1 MMKKAWKYMMIPMA
15 LTLLL
20 SGCGHFTELVEHVAS
35 KQETTAEETQAIL
48 ETTIPAD
55 QVVEPADPDAMR
67 IELSRGAAALGFA
80 HLMEE
85 SELGATQG
93 EYHFELKDREAEVL
107 SDFITGAADVAI
119 LSPESAARAYHDAK
133 DGAVI
138 VNINAGNELY
148 CITGN
153 TELKS
158 FQGLKGKTVLSVGQ
172 GEQPE
177 YVIRYLKSQYGTQFD
192 VQYTSIEDITAQLS
206 ADPSKVAIVAEP
218 DASSLLAGVPGTVRA
233 FSLKDSWENVTAT
246 GSLISSVTLVHRDYY
261 ENKRSS
267 VDNLLRET
275 AMSIVK
281 AERAANQTAKLAGKF
296 GITQAAVV
304 PLALPYAN
312 LKCITGDQ
320 MKSRLSAYLIAIA
333 EVDSAAIGRSIPGED
348 FYYGY
353 AVTKPEES
361 SSVSRYDDTTSYGS
375 DSEDEYEDE
384 DEDENTESKKSED
397 AESDKNQKRDDD
409 IKRENHTK
417 RDEET
422 REDGEKKKNDEQ
434 KEESEKKETEKSHES
449 EKKTE
454 TSEKHVEIE
463 EPQKP
468 AETAASPAPQPQPAA
483 PAGPDPSAAP
493 AGPGSQGPSDDLLPG
508 GPMG

>member
-1 MMKKAWKYMMIPMA
+1 M
-15 LTLLL
+15 
-20 SGCGHFTELVEHVAS
+20 
-35 KQETTAEETQAIL
+35 
-48 ETTIPAD
+48 
-55 QVVEPADPDAMR
+55 
-67 IELSRGAAALGFA
+67 
-80 HLMEE
+80 
-85 SELGATQG
+85 
-93 EYHFELKDREAEVL
+93 
-107 SDFITGAADVAI
+107 
-119 LSPESAARAYHDAK
+119 
-133 DGAVI
+133 
-138 VNINAGNELY
+138 
-148 CITGN
+148 
-153 TELKS
+153 
-158 FQGLKGKTVLSVGQ
+158 
-172 GEQPE
+172 
-177 YVIRYLKSQYGTQFD
+177 
-192 VQYTSIEDITAQLS
+192 
-206 ADPSKVAIVAEP
+206 
-218 DASSLLAGVPGTVRA
+218 
-233 FSLKDSWENVTAT
+233 
-246 GSLISSVTLVHRDYY
+246 TLVHRDYY

-434 KEESEKKETEKSHES
+434 KGESEKKETEKSHES

>member
-1 MMKKAWKYMMIPMA
+1 MRKAWKYMMIPAA
-15 LTLLL
+15 LMLLL
-20 SGCGHFTELVEHVAS
+20 SGCGHFTEIVEHVAS

-67 IELSRGAAALGFA
+67 IELPQGAAALGFA

-93 EYHFELKDREAEVL
+93 DYHFELKTSEAEVL

-148 CITGN
+148 CISGN

-158 FQGLKGKTVLSVGQ
+158 FQGLKGQTVLSVGQ

-177 YVIRYLKSQYGTQFD
+177 YVLRYLKSQYGTQFD

-233 FSLKDSWENVTAT
+233 FSLQDSWENVTAT
-246 GSLISSVTLVHRDYY
+246 GSLISSVTLVHRNDY
-261 ENKRSS
+261 ENKRAA

-320 MKSRLSAYLIAIA
+320 MKSRISSYLIAIA

-353 AVTKPEES
+353 AVTEPEES
-361 SSVSRYDDTTSYGS
+361 SSASRYDDSTSYEN

-384 DEDENTESKKSED
+384 GEDESSESKKSED
-397 AESDKNQKRDDD
+397 AESEKDKKRDDD

-417 RDEET
+417 REDET
-422 REDGEKKKNDEQ
+422 
-434 KEESEKKETEKSHES
+434 EEENEKKETEKKHE
-449 EKKTE
+449 T
-454 TSEKHVEIE
+454 EKHVEIE

-468 AETAASPAPQPQPAA
+468 AETAASPAPQPAA

-493 AGPGSQGPSDDLLPG
+493 AGPGNQASSDDLLPG

>member
-1 MMKKAWKYMMIPMA
+1 MMKKVWKYKMIPVA
-15 LTLLL
+15 LMLLL

-48 ETTIPAD
+48 ETTIPAE
-55 QVVEPADPDAMR
+55 QVVEPADSDAMR
-67 IELSRGAAALGFA
+67 IELSQGAAALGFA

-93 EYHFELKDREAEVL
+93 DYHFELKGSEAEVL
-107 SDFITGAADVAI
+107 SDFITGAADVAV

-133 DGAVI
+133 DGAVV

-153 TELKS
+153 TELQS
-158 FQGLKGKTVLSVGQ
+158 FQGLKGQTVLSVGQ

-177 YVIRYLKSQYGTQFD
+177 YVLRYLKSQYGTQFD

-246 GSLISSVTLVHRDYY
+246 GSLISSVTLVHRNDY
-261 ENKRSS
+261 ENKRAA

-320 MKSRLSAYLIAIA
+320 MKSRISSYLIAVA
-333 EVDSAAIGRSIPGED
+333 EVDSAVIGRSIPGED

-353 AVTKPEES
+353 AVTEPEES
-361 SSVSRYDDTTSYGS
+361 SSVSRYDDSSSYGN

-384 DEDENTESKKSED
+384 DEGESSESKKSDD
-397 AESDKNQKRDDD
+397 AELEQDKDKKRDDD

-417 RDEET
+417 RENET
-422 REDGEKKKNDEQ
+422 E
-434 KEESEKKETEKSHES
+434 EESEKKKSDEKKEEGEKKDTEKNHE
-449 EKKTE
+449 T
-454 TSEKHVEIE
+454 EKHVEIE

-468 AETAASPAPQPQPAA
+468 AETAASPAPQPAA

-493 AGPGSQGPSDDLLPG
+493 AGPGASDDLLPG

>member
-1 MMKKAWKYMMIPMA
+1 MMKKAWKYMMIPAA

-20 SGCGHFTELVEHVAS
+20 SGCAHFTELVEHVAS
-35 KQETTAEETQAIL
+35 KQETTAAETQAIL

-55 QVVEPADPDAMR
+55 QVVEPADPNAIQ
-67 IELSRGAAALGFA
+67 IELSQGAAALGFA

-93 EYHFELKDREAEVL
+93 DYHFELKTSEAEVL

-148 CITGN
+148 CISGN

-158 FQGLKGKTVLSVGQ
+158 FQGLKGQTVLSVGQ

-177 YVIRYLKSQYGTQFD
+177 YVLRYLKSQYGTQFD

-233 FSLKDSWENVTAT
+233 FSLQDSWENVTAT
-246 GSLISSVTLVHRDYY
+246 GSLISSVTLVHRNYY
-261 ENKRSS
+261 ENKRAA

-296 GITQAAVV
+296 SITQAAVV

-320 MKSRLSAYLIAIA
+320 MKSRLGAYLIAIA
-333 EVDSAAIGRSIPGED
+333 EVDSAAIGRSVPGED

-361 SSVSRYDDTTSYGS
+361 SSASRYDDSTSYEN

-384 DEDENTESKKSED
+384 GEDENSESKKSED
-397 AESDKNQKRDDD
+397 AESEQDKDKKRDDD

-417 RDEET
+417 REN
-422 REDGEKKKNDEQ
+422 EKE
-434 KEESEKKETEKSHES
+434 EESEKKETEKKHE
-449 EKKTE
+449 T
-454 TSEKHVEIE
+454 EKHVEIE

-468 AETAASPAPQPQPAA
+468 AETAASPAPQPAA

-493 AGPGSQGPSDDLLPG
+493 AGPGASDDLLPG

>member
-1 MMKKAWKYMMIPMA
+1 MMKKAWKYMMIPAA
-15 LTLLL
+15 LALLL
-20 SGCGHFTELVEHVAS
+20 SGCGHFTEIVEHVAS
-35 KQETTAEETQAIL
+35 KQETRAEETQAIL

-67 IELSRGAAALGFA
+67 IELPQGAAALGFA

-93 EYHFELKDREAEVL
+93 DYHFELKTSESEVL
-107 SDFITGAADVAI
+107 SDFITGAADVAV

-133 DGAVI
+133 DGAVV

-148 CITGN
+148 CISGN

-158 FQGLKGKTVLSVGQ
+158 FQGLKGQTVLSVGQ

-177 YVIRYLKSQYGTQFD
+177 YVLRYLKSQYGTQFD
-192 VQYTSIEDITAQLS
+192 VQYMSIEDITAQLS

-246 GSLISSVTLVHRDYY
+246 GSLISSVTLVHRNYY
-261 ENKRSS
+261 ENKRAV

-281 AERAANQTAKLAGKF
+281 AKRAANQTAKLAGKF
-296 GITQAAVV
+296 GITQSAVV

-320 MKSRLSAYLIAIA
+320 MKSRVNAYLIAIA
-333 EVDSAAIGRSIPGED
+333 EVDSAAIGRSVPGED

-361 SSVSRYDDTTSYGS
+361 SSASRYDDSLSYGN

-384 DEDENTESKKSED
+384 DEGENTESKKSED
-397 AESDKNQKRDDD
+397 TEQDKDKKRDDD

-417 RDEET
+417 REN
-422 REDGEKKKNDEQ
+422 EKE
-434 KEESEKKETEKSHES
+434 EESEKKETEKKHE
-449 EKKTE
+449 T
-454 TSEKHVEIE
+454 EKHVEIE

-468 AETAASPAPQPQPAA
+468 AETAASPAPQPAA

-493 AGPGSQGPSDDLLPG
+493 AGPGASDDLLPG

>member
-1 MMKKAWKYMMIPMA
+1 MMKKAWKYMMIPAA
-15 LTLLL
+15 LMLLL
-20 SGCGHFTELVEHVAS
+20 SGCAHFTELVEHVAS
-35 KQETTAEETQAIL
+35 KQETTAAETQAIL

-55 QVVEPADPDAMR
+55 QVVEPADPNAIQ
-67 IELSRGAAALGFA
+67 IELSQGAAALGFA

-93 EYHFELKDREAEVL
+93 DYHFELKTSEAEVL
-107 SDFITGAADVAI
+107 SDFITGAADVAV

-133 DGAVI
+133 DGAVV

-148 CITGN
+148 CISGN

-158 FQGLKGKTVLSVGQ
+158 FQGLKGQTVLSVGQ

-233 FSLKDSWENVTAT
+233 FSLQDSWENVTAT
-246 GSLISSVTLVHRDYY
+246 GSLISSVTLVHRNYY
-261 ENKRSS
+261 ENKRAT

-296 GITQAAVV
+296 DITQSAVV

-320 MKSRLSAYLIAIA
+320 MKSRLGAYLIAVA

-361 SSVSRYDDTTSYGS
+361 SSASRYDDSTSYGN
-375 DSEDEYEDE
+375 DSEDEYEDD
-384 DEDENTESKKSED
+384 DEDESSESKKSED
-397 AESDKNQKRDDD
+397 AESEQDKDKKRDDD

-417 RDEET
+417 RENET
-422 REDGEKKKNDEQ
+422 E
-434 KEESEKKETEKSHES
+434 EESEKKETEKKHE
-449 EKKTE
+449 T
-454 TSEKHVEIE
+454 EKHVEIE

-468 AETAASPAPQPQPAA
+468 AETAASPAPQPAA

-493 AGPGSQGPSDDLLPG
+493 AGPGASDDLLPG

>member
-1 MMKKAWKYMMIPMA
+1 MMKKAWKYMMISAA

-20 SGCGHFTELVEHVAS
+20 SGCGHFTEIVEHVAS

-67 IELSRGAAALGFA
+67 IELSQGAAALGFA

-93 EYHFELKDREAEVL
+93 DYHFELKTSEAEVL

-133 DGAVI
+133 DGAVV

-148 CITGN
+148 CISGN

-158 FQGLKGKTVLSVGQ
+158 FQGLKGQTVLSVGQ

-233 FSLKDSWENVTAT
+233 FSLQDSWENVTAT
-246 GSLISSVTLVHRDYY
+246 GSLISSVTLVHRNDY
-261 ENKRSS
+261 ENKRAA

-320 MKSRLSAYLIAIA
+320 MKSRLGAYLIAIA
-333 EVDSAAIGRSIPGED
+333 EVDSAAIGRSVPGED

-361 SSVSRYDDTTSYGS
+361 SSVSRYDDSTSFGN
-375 DSEDEYEDE
+375 DSEDEYEDD
-384 DEDENTESKKSED
+384 DEDESSESKKSED
-397 AESDKNQKRDDD
+397 AESEQDKDKKRDDD

-417 RDEET
+417 RENET
-422 REDGEKKKNDEQ
+422 E
-434 KEESEKKETEKSHES
+434 EESEKKETEKKHE
-449 EKKTE
+449 T
-454 TSEKHVEIE
+454 EKHVEIE

-468 AETAASPAPQPQPAA
+468 AETAASPAPQPAA

-493 AGPGSQGPSDDLLPG
+493 AGPGASDDLLPG

>member
-1 MMKKAWKYMMIPMA
+1 MMKKAWKYMMIPAA

-20 SGCGHFTELVEHVAS
+20 SGCAHFTELVEHVAS
-35 KQETTAEETQAIL
+35 KQETTAAETQAIL

-55 QVVEPADPDAMR
+55 QVVEPADPNAIQ
-67 IELSRGAAALGFA
+67 IELSQGAAALGFA

-93 EYHFELKDREAEVL
+93 DYHFELKMSESEVL
-107 SDFITGAADVAI
+107 SDFITGAADVAV

-148 CITGN
+148 CISGN

-158 FQGLKGKTVLSVGQ
+158 FQGLKGQTVLSVGQ

-233 FSLKDSWENVTAT
+233 FSLQDSWENVTAT
-246 GSLISSVTLVHRDYY
+246 GSLISSVTLVHRNYY
-261 ENKRSS
+261 ENKRAA

-320 MKSRLSAYLIAIA
+320 MKSRLGAYLIAVA

-361 SSVSRYDDTTSYGS
+361 SSASRYDDSTSYGN
-375 DSEDEYEDE
+375 DSEDEYEDD
-384 DEDENTESKKSED
+384 DEDENSESKKSED
-397 AESDKNQKRDDD
+397 AESEQDKDKKRDDD

-417 RDEET
+417 RENET
-422 REDGEKKKNDEQ
+422 E
-434 KEESEKKETEKSHES
+434 EESEKKETEKKHE
-449 EKKTE
+449 T
-454 TSEKHVEIE
+454 EKHVEIE

-468 AETAASPAPQPQPAA
+468 AETAASPAPQPAA

-493 AGPGSQGPSDDLLPG
+493 AGPGASDDLLPG

>member
-1 MMKKAWKYMMIPMA
+1 MMKKAWKYMMIPAA
-15 LTLLL
+15 LMLLL
-20 SGCGHFTELVEHVAS
+20 SGCAHFTELVEHVAS

-67 IELSRGAAALGFA
+67 IELSQGAAALGFA

-93 EYHFELKDREAEVL
+93 DYHFELKTSEAEVL
-107 SDFITGAADVAI
+107 SDFITGAADVAV

-133 DGAVI
+133 DGAII

-148 CITGN
+148 CISGN

-158 FQGLKGKTVLSVGQ
+158 FQGLKGQTVLSVGQ

-233 FSLKDSWENVTAT
+233 FSLQDSWENVTAT
-246 GSLISSVTLVHRDYY
+246 GSLISSVTLVHRNYY
-261 ENKRSS
+261 ENKRAA

-320 MKSRLSAYLIAIA
+320 MKSRLGAYLIAVA

-361 SSVSRYDDTTSYGS
+361 SSASRYDDSTSYGN
-375 DSEDEYEDE
+375 DSEDEYEDD
-384 DEDENTESKKSED
+384 DEDESSESKKSED
-397 AESDKNQKRDDD
+397 AESEQDKDKKRDDD

-417 RDEET
+417 RENET
-422 REDGEKKKNDEQ
+422 E
-434 KEESEKKETEKSHES
+434 EESEKKETEKKHE
-449 EKKTE
+449 T
-454 TSEKHVEIE
+454 EKHVEIE

-468 AETAASPAPQPQPAA
+468 AETAASPAPQPAA

-493 AGPGSQGPSDDLLPG
+493 AGPGNQALSDDLLPG

>member
-1 MMKKAWKYMMIPMA
+1 MMKKAWKYMMIPAA
-15 LTLLL
+15 LMLLL
-20 SGCGHFTELVEHVAS
+20 SGCAHFTDLVEHVAS
-35 KQETTAEETQAIL
+35 KQETTAAETQAIL

-67 IELSRGAAALGFA
+67 IELSQGVAALGFA

-93 EYHFELKDREAEVL
+93 DYHFELKASEADVL

-133 DGAVI
+133 DGGVI
-138 VNINAGNELY
+138 LNINAGNELY
-148 CITGN
+148 CISGN

-158 FQGLKGKTVLSVGQ
+158 FQGLKGQTVLSVGQ

-177 YVIRYLKSQYGTQFD
+177 YVIRYLMSQYGTQFD
-192 VQYTSIEDITAQLS
+192 VQYTSIEDITSQLS

-233 FSLKDSWENVTAT
+233 FSLQESWENVTAT
-246 GSLISSVTLVHRDYY
+246 GSLISSVTLVHRNYY
-261 ENKRSS
+261 ENKRAA

-296 GITQAAVV
+296 DITQAAVV

-320 MKSRLSAYLIAIA
+320 MKSRLGAYLIAIA
-333 EVDSAAIGRSIPGED
+333 EVDSSAIGRSVPGED
-348 FYYGY
+348 FFYGY
-353 AVTKPEES
+353 TVTKPEES
-361 SSVSRYDDTTSYGS
+361 SSASRYDDSSSYGS
-375 DSEDEYEDE
+375 DSEYEYEDE
-384 DEDENTESKKSED
+384 DEDEDGESKKSED
-397 AESDKNQKRDDD
+397 AEPEQDKDKKRDDD

-417 RDEET
+417 RENET
-422 REDGEKKKNDEQ
+422 E
-434 KEESEKKETEKSHES
+434 EESEKKETEKKHE
-449 EKKTE
+449 T
-454 TSEKHVEIE
+454 EKHVEIE

-468 AETAASPAPQPQPAA
+468 AETAASPAPQPAA

-493 AGPGSQGPSDDLLPG
+493 AGPGVSDDLLPG

>member
-1 MMKKAWKYMMIPMA
+1 MKKAWKYMMIPAA
-15 LTLLL
+15 LMLLL

-48 ETTIPAD
+48 ETTIPAE
-55 QVVEPADPDAMR
+55 QVVEPADSDAMR
-67 IELSRGAAALGFA
+67 IELSQGAAALGFA

-93 EYHFELKDREAEVL
+93 DYHFELKGSEAEVL
-107 SDFITGAADVAI
+107 SDFITGAADVAV

-153 TELKS
+153 SELQS
-158 FQGLKGKTVLSVGQ
+158 FQGLKGQTVLSVGQ

-177 YVIRYLKSQYGTQFD
+177 YVLRYLKSQYGTQFD

-246 GSLISSVTLVHRDYY
+246 GSLISSVTLVHRNCY

-267 VDNLLRET
+267 VDHLLRET

-320 MKSRLSAYLIAIA
+320 MKSQIGAYLIAIA
-333 EVDSAAIGRSIPGED
+333 EADSAAIGRSIPGED

-353 AVTKPEES
+353 VVTEPEES
-361 SSVSRYDDTTSYGS
+361 SSVSRYDDATSYGN
-375 DSEDEYEDE
+375 DSEDEDE
-384 DEDENTESKKSED
+384 EEDENTESKKRED
-397 AESDKNQKRDDD
+397 TDTEQDQKEND

-417 RDEET
+417 RENETEE
-422 REDGEKKKNDEQ
+422 ENEKKKSD
-434 KEESEKKETEKSHES
+434 EKKEEGEKTHES

-463 EPQKP
+463 EAQRP
-468 AETAASPAPQPQPAA
+468 AETAASPAPQPAA

-493 AGPGSQGPSDDLLPG
+493 AGPGRLGPSDDLLPG

>member
-1 MMKKAWKYMMIPMA
+1 MMKKAWKYMMIPA
-15 LTLLL
+15 VLTLLL
-20 SGCGHFTELVEHVAS
+20 SGCAHFTDLVEHVAS

-55 QVVEPADPDAMR
+55 QVVEPAASDAMR
-67 IELSRGAAALGFA
+67 IELSQGAAALGFA

-93 EYHFELKDREAEVL
+93 DYHFELKDSEAEVL

-153 TELKS
+153 TELQS
-158 FQGLKGKTVLSVGQ
+158 FQGLKGQTVLSVGQ

-233 FSLKDSWENVTAT
+233 FSLQESWENVTAT
-246 GSLISSVTLVHRDYY
+246 GSLISSVTLVHRNYY
-261 ENKRSS
+261 ENKRAA

-320 MKSRLSAYLIAIA
+320 MTSRISSYLIAIA

-361 SSVSRYDDTTSYGS
+361 SSVSRYDDSASYGN

-384 DEDENTESKKSED
+384 DEDEDSEWKKSED
-397 AESDKNQKRDDD
+397 TEQDD

-417 RDEET
+417 RENET
-422 REDGEKKKNDEQ
+422 E
-434 KEESEKKETEKSHES
+434 EESEKKKKDEKTHETEKSHES
-449 EKKTE
+449 EKKNE
-454 TSEKHVEIE
+454 TSEKHVKIE
-463 EPQKP
+463 EPQRT
-468 AETAASPAPQPQPAA
+468 AETAASPAPQPAA

>member
-1 MMKKAWKYMMIPMA
+1 MMKKAWKYMMIPAA
-15 LTLLL
+15 LALLL
-20 SGCGHFTELVEHVAS
+20 SGCGHFTEIVEHVAS
-35 KQETTAEETQAIL
+35 KQETRAEETQAIL

-67 IELSRGAAALGFA
+67 IELPQGAAALGFA

-93 EYHFELKDREAEVL
+93 DYHFELKTSESEVL
-107 SDFITGAADVAI
+107 SDFITGAADVAV

-158 FQGLKGKTVLSVGQ
+158 FQGLKGQTVLSVGQ

-233 FSLKDSWENVTAT
+233 FSLKDSWENVTTT
-246 GSLISSVTLVHRDYY
+246 GSLISSVTLVHRNYY
-261 ENKRSS
+261 ENKRAA

-320 MKSRLSAYLIAIA
+320 MKSRLGAYLIAVA

-361 SSVSRYDDTTSYGS
+361 SSASRYDDSTSYGN

-384 DEDENTESKKSED
+384 DEGENSESKKSED
-397 AESDKNQKRDDD
+397 AESEQDKDKKRDDD

-417 RDEET
+417 RENEAEE
-422 REDGEKKKNDEQ
+422 ESEKKKNDET
-434 KEESEKKETEKSHES
+434 KAESEKKETEKKHE
-449 EKKTE
+449 T
-454 TSEKHVEIE
+454 EKHVEIE

-468 AETAASPAPQPQPAA
+468 AETAASPAPQPAA

-493 AGPGSQGPSDDLLPG
+493 AGPGNQALSDDLLPG

>member
-1 MMKKAWKYMMIPMA
+1 MMKKAWKYMMIPAA
-15 LTLLL
+15 LALLL
-20 SGCGHFTELVEHVAS
+20 SGCGHFTEIVEHVAS
-35 KQETTAEETQAIL
+35 KQETRAEETQAIL

-67 IELSRGAAALGFA
+67 IELPQGAAALGFA

-93 EYHFELKDREAEVL
+93 DYHFELKTSEAEVL

-148 CITGN
+148 CISGN

-158 FQGLKGKTVLSVGQ
+158 FQGLKGQTVLSVGQ

-177 YVIRYLKSQYGTQFD
+177 YVLRYLKSQYGTQFD

-233 FSLKDSWENVTAT
+233 FSLQDSWENVTAT
-246 GSLISSVTLVHRDYY
+246 GSLISSVTLVHRNDY
-261 ENKRSS
+261 ENKRAA

-320 MKSRLSAYLIAIA
+320 MKSRISSYLIAIA

-353 AVTKPEES
+353 AVTEPEES
-361 SSVSRYDDTTSYGS
+361 SSASRYDDSTSYEN

-384 DEDENTESKKSED
+384 GEDESSESKKSED
-397 AESDKNQKRDDD
+397 AESEKDKKRDDD

-417 RDEET
+417 REDET
-422 REDGEKKKNDEQ
+422 
-434 KEESEKKETEKSHES
+434 EEENEKKETEKKHE
-449 EKKTE
+449 T
-454 TSEKHVEIE
+454 EKHVEIE

-468 AETAASPAPQPQPAA
+468 AETAASPAPQPAA

-493 AGPGSQGPSDDLLPG
+493 AGPGNQASSDDLLPG

>member
-1 MMKKAWKYMMIPMA
+1 MMRKAWKYMMIPAA
-15 LTLLL
+15 LMLLL
-20 SGCGHFTELVEHVAS
+20 SGCAHFTELVEHVAS
-35 KQETTAEETQAIL
+35 KQETTAAETQAIL

-55 QVVEPADPDAMR
+55 QVVEPADPNAIQ
-67 IELSRGAAALGFA
+67 IELSQGAAALGFA

-93 EYHFELKDREAEVL
+93 DYHFELKTSEAEVL

-148 CITGN
+148 CISGN

-158 FQGLKGKTVLSVGQ
+158 FQGLKGQTILSAGQ

-233 FSLKDSWENVTAT
+233 FSLQDSWENVTAT
-246 GSLISSVTLVHRDYY
+246 GSLISSVTLVHRNYY
-261 ENKRSS
+261 ENKRAA

-320 MKSRLSAYLIAIA
+320 MKSRLGAYLIAVA
-333 EVDSAAIGRSIPGED
+333 EVDSAAIGRSVPGED

-361 SSVSRYDDTTSYGS
+361 SSASRYDDSTSYGN
-375 DSEDEYEDE
+375 DSEDEYEDD
-384 DEDENTESKKSED
+384 DEDESSESKKSED
-397 AESDKNQKRDDD
+397 AESEQDKDKKRDDD
-409 IKRENHTK
+409 IKRENHAK
-417 RDEET
+417 RENET
-422 REDGEKKKNDEQ
+422 E
-434 KEESEKKETEKSHES
+434 EESEKKETEKKHE
-449 EKKTE
+449 T
-454 TSEKHVEIE
+454 EKHVEIE
-463 EPQKP
+463 GPQKP
-468 AETAASPAPQPQPAA
+468 AETAASPAPQPAA

-493 AGPGSQGPSDDLLPG
+493 AGPGASDELLPG

>member
-1 MMKKAWKYMMIPMA
+1 MRKAWKYMMIPAA
-15 LTLLL
+15 LMLLL
-20 SGCGHFTELVEHVAS
+20 SGCGHFTEIVEHVAS

-55 QVVEPADPDAMR
+55 QVVEPADPNAIQ
-67 IELSRGAAALGFA
+67 IELSQGAAALGFA

-93 EYHFELKDREAEVL
+93 DYHFELKPSEAEVL

-119 LSPESAARAYHDAK
+119 LSPESAARAYRDAK
-133 DGAVI
+133 DGAVV

-148 CITGN
+148 CISGN

-158 FQGLKGKTVLSVGQ
+158 FQGLKGQTVLSVGQ

-246 GSLISSVTLVHRDYY
+246 GSLISSVTLVHRNYY
-261 ENKRSS
+261 EDKRTA

-320 MKSRLSAYLIAIA
+320 MKSRLGAYLIAIA
-333 EVDSAAIGRSIPGED
+333 EVDSAAIGRSVPGED

-361 SSVSRYDDTTSYGS
+361 SSVSRYDDSTSYGN

-384 DEDENTESKKSED
+384 DEGENTESKKSED
-397 AESDKNQKRDDD
+397 TEQDKDKKRDDD

-417 RDEET
+417 REN
-422 REDGEKKKNDEQ
+422 EKE
-434 KEESEKKETEKSHES
+434 EESEKKETEKKHE
-449 EKKTE
+449 T
-454 TSEKHVEIE
+454 EKHVEIE

-468 AETAASPAPQPQPAA
+468 AETAASPAPQPAA

-493 AGPGSQGPSDDLLPG
+493 AGPGNQASSDDLLPG

>member
-1 MMKKAWKYMMIPMA
+1 MMKKAWKYRMIPAA
-15 LTLLL
+15 LMLLL

-48 ETTIPAD
+48 ETTIPAE
-55 QVVEPADPDAMR
+55 QVVEPADSDAMR
-67 IELSRGAAALGFA
+67 IELSQGAAALGFA

-93 EYHFELKDREAEVL
+93 DYHFELKGSEAEVL
-107 SDFITGAADVAI
+107 SDFITGAADVAV

-153 TELKS
+153 SELQS
-158 FQGLKGKTVLSVGQ
+158 FQGLKGQTVLSVGQ

-177 YVIRYLKSQYGTQFD
+177 YVLRYLKSQYGTQFD

-246 GSLISSVTLVHRDYY
+246 GSLISSVTLVHRNDY

-267 VDNLLRET
+267 VDHLLRET

-320 MKSRLSAYLIAIA
+320 MKSRISSYLIAVA

-353 AVTKPEES
+353 AVTEPEES
-361 SSVSRYDDTTSYGS
+361 SSVSRYDDSSSYGN

-384 DEDENTESKKSED
+384 DEGENTESKKSED
-397 AESDKNQKRDDD
+397 TDTEQDN

-417 RDEET
+417 RENET
-422 REDGEKKKNDEQ
+422 E
-434 KEESEKKETEKSHES
+434 EESEKKKSDEKKEEGEKKDTEKNHE
-449 EKKTE
+449 T
-454 TSEKHVEIE
+454 EKHVEIE

-468 AETAASPAPQPQPAA
+468 AETAASPAPQPAA

-493 AGPGSQGPSDDLLPG
+493 AGPGASDDLLPG

>member
-1 MMKKAWKYMMIPMA
+1 MMKKAWKYMMIPAA
-15 LTLLL
+15 LMLLL
-20 SGCGHFTELVEHVAS
+20 SGCAHFTDLVEHVAS
-35 KQETTAEETQAIL
+35 KQETTAAETQAIL

-67 IELSRGAAALGFA
+67 IELSQGAAALGFA

-85 SELGATQG
+85 SELSATQG
-93 EYHFELKDREAEVL
+93 DYHFELKTSEAEVL

-133 DGAVI
+133 DGGVI
-138 VNINAGNELY
+138 LNINAGNELY
-148 CITGN
+148 CISGN

-158 FQGLKGKTVLSVGQ
+158 FQGLKGQTVLSVGQ

-177 YVIRYLKSQYGTQFD
+177 YVLRYLKSQYGTQFD

-233 FSLKDSWENVTAT
+233 FSLQESWENVTAT
-246 GSLISSVTLVHRDYY
+246 GSLISSVTLVHRNYY
-261 ENKRSS
+261 ENKRAA

-320 MKSRLSAYLIAIA
+320 MKSRLGAYLIAIA
-333 EVDSAAIGRSIPGED
+333 EVDSAAIGRSVPGED

-361 SSVSRYDDTTSYGS
+361 SSASRYDDSTFYGS
-375 DSEDEYEDE
+375 DSEYEYEDD
-384 DEDENTESKKSED
+384 DEDESSESKKSED
-397 AESDKNQKRDDD
+397 AESEQDKDKKRDDD

-417 RDEET
+417 RENET
-422 REDGEKKKNDEQ
+422 E
-434 KEESEKKETEKSHES
+434 EESEKKETEKKHE
-449 EKKTE
+449 T
-454 TSEKHVEIE
+454 EKHVEIE

-468 AETAASPAPQPQPAA
+468 AETAASPAPQPAA

-493 AGPGSQGPSDDLLPG
+493 AGPGASDDLLPG

>member
-1 MMKKAWKYMMIPMA
+1 MMMKKAWKYMMIPAA
-15 LTLLL
+15 LMLLL

-67 IELSRGAAALGFA
+67 IELPQGAAALGFA

-93 EYHFELKDREAEVL
+93 DYYFELKGSEAEVL
-107 SDFITGAADVAI
+107 SDFITGAANVAI

-158 FQGLKGKTVLSVGQ
+158 FQGLKGQTVLSVGQ

-177 YVIRYLKSQYGTQFD
+177 YVLRYLKSQYGTQLD
-192 VQYTSIEDITAQLS
+192 VQYMSIEDITAQLS

-233 FSLKDSWENVTAT
+233 FSLQDSWENVTAT
-246 GSLISSVTLVHRDYY
+246 GSLISSVTLVHRNYY
-261 ENKRSS
+261 ENKRAA

-320 MKSRLSAYLIAIA
+320 MKSRISSYLIAIA
-333 EVDSAAIGRSIPGED
+333 EVDSAVIGRSIPGED

-353 AVTKPEES
+353 AVTEPEES
-361 SSVSRYDDTTSYGS
+361 SSVSRYDDSSSYGN
-375 DSEDEYEDE
+375 DSEDEYEDD
-384 DEDENTESKKSED
+384 DEGESSESKKSDD
-397 AESDKNQKRDDD
+397 AESEQDKDKKRDDD
-409 IKRENHTK
+409 IKRENHAK
-417 RDEET
+417 REEET
-422 REDGEKKKNDEQ
+422 KEDGEKKKNDET
-434 KEESEKKETEKSHES
+434 KAEIEKKETEKNHE
-449 EKKTE
+449 
-454 TSEKHVEIE
+454 SEKHVEIE

-468 AETAASPAPQPQPAA
+468 AETAASPAPQPAA
-483 PAGPDPSAAP
+483 PDPSAAP

>member
-93 EYHFELKDREAEVL
+93 DYHFELKSSEAEVL

-133 DGAVI
+133 DGAVV

-148 CITGN
+148 CISGN

-158 FQGLKGKTVLSVGQ
+158 FQGLKGQTVLSVGQ

-177 YVIRYLKSQYGTQFD
+177 YVLRYLKSQYGTQFD

-218 DASSLLAGVPGTVRA
+218 DASSLLAGAPGTVRA

-246 GSLISSVTLVHRDYY
+246 GSLISSVTLVHRNYY
-261 ENKRSS
+261 ENKRAV

-320 MKSRLSAYLIAIA
+320 MKSRISSYLIAIA
-333 EVDSAAIGRSIPGED
+333 EVDSAAIGRSVPGED

-361 SSVSRYDDTTSYGS
+361 SSASRYDDSLSYGN

-384 DEDENTESKKSED
+384 DEGENTESKKSED
-397 AESDKNQKRDDD
+397 TDTEQDN

-417 RDEET
+417 RENET
-422 REDGEKKKNDEQ
+422 E
-434 KEESEKKETEKSHES
+434 EESEKKKSDEKKEEGEKKDTEKNHE
-449 EKKTE
+449 T
-454 TSEKHVEIE
+454 EKHVEIE

-468 AETAASPAPQPQPAA
+468 AETAASPAPQPAA

-493 AGPGSQGPSDDLLPG
+493 AGPGASDDLLPG

>member
-1 MMKKAWKYMMIPMA
+1 MRKAWKYMMIPAA

-20 SGCGHFTELVEHVAS
+20 SGCAYFTEIVEHVAS

-67 IELSRGAAALGFA
+67 IELPQGAAALGFA

-93 EYHFELKDREAEVL
+93 DYHFELKSSEAEVL

-133 DGAVI
+133 DGAVV

-148 CITGN
+148 CISGN

-158 FQGLKGKTVLSVGQ
+158 FQGLKGQTVLSVGQ

-177 YVIRYLKSQYGTQFD
+177 YVLRYLKSQYGTQFD

-218 DASSLLAGVPGTVRA
+218 DASSLLAGAPGTVRA

-246 GSLISSVTLVHRDYY
+246 GSLISSVTLVHRNYY
-261 ENKRSS
+261 ENKRAV

-320 MKSRLSAYLIAIA
+320 MKSRISSYLIAIA
-333 EVDSAAIGRSIPGED
+333 EVDSAAIGRSVPGED

-361 SSVSRYDDTTSYGS
+361 SSASRYDDSLSYGN

-384 DEDENTESKKSED
+384 DEGENTESKKSED
-397 AESDKNQKRDDD
+397 TDTEQDN

-417 RDEET
+417 RENET
-422 REDGEKKKNDEQ
+422 E
-434 KEESEKKETEKSHES
+434 EESEKKKSDEKKEEGEKKDTEKNHE
-449 EKKTE
+449 T
-454 TSEKHVEIE
+454 EKHVEIE

-468 AETAASPAPQPQPAA
+468 AETAASPAPQPAA

-493 AGPGSQGPSDDLLPG
+493 AGPGASDDLLPG

>member
-1 MMKKAWKYMMIPMA
+1 MMKKAWKYMMIPA
-15 LTLLL
+15 VLTLLL
-20 SGCGHFTELVEHVAS
+20 SGCAHFTDLVEHVAS
-35 KQETTAEETQAIL
+35 KQETTMAETQAIL

-55 QVVEPADPDAMR
+55 QVVEPAASDAMR
-67 IELSRGAAALGFA
+67 IELSQGAAALGFA

-93 EYHFELKDREAEVL
+93 DYHFELKGSEAEVL

-153 TELKS
+153 TELQS
-158 FQGLKGKTVLSVGQ
+158 FQGLKGQNVLSVGQ
-172 GEQPE
+172 GEQSE
-177 YVIRYLKSQYGTQFD
+177 YVIRYLKSQCGTQFD

-233 FSLKDSWENVTAT
+233 FSLQESWENVTAT
-246 GSLISSVTLVHRDYY
+246 GSLISSVTLVHRNYY
-261 ENKRSS
+261 ENKRAA

-320 MKSRLSAYLIAIA
+320 MTSRIGSYLIAIA

-361 SSVSRYDDTTSYGS
+361 SSVSRYDDSASYGN

-384 DEDENTESKKSED
+384 DEDEDSEWKKSED
-397 AESDKNQKRDDD
+397 TEQDD

-417 RDEET
+417 RENET
-422 REDGEKKKNDEQ
+422 E
-434 KEESEKKETEKSHES
+434 EESEKKKKDEKTHETEKSHES
-449 EKKTE
+449 EKKNE
-454 TSEKHVEIE
+454 TSEKHVKIE
-463 EPQKP
+463 EPQRP
-468 AETAASPAPQPQPAA
+468 AETAASPAPQPAA

>member
-1 MMKKAWKYMMIPMA
+1 MKKAWKYMMIPA
-15 LTLLL
+15 VLTLLL
-20 SGCGHFTELVEHVAS
+20 SGCAHFTDLVEHVAS

-48 ETTIPAD
+48 ETTIPAE
-55 QVVEPADPDAMR
+55 QVVEPADSDAMR
-67 IELSRGAAALGFA
+67 IELSQGAAALGFA

-93 EYHFELKDREAEVL
+93 DYHFELKGSEAEVL

-153 TELKS
+153 TELQS
-158 FQGLKGKTVLSVGQ
+158 FQGLKGQTVLSVGQ
-172 GEQPE
+172 GEQSE

-233 FSLKDSWENVTAT
+233 FSLQESWENVTAT
-246 GSLISSVTLVHRDYY
+246 GSLISSVTLVHRNYY
-261 ENKRSS
+261 EHKRAA
-267 VDNLLRET
+267 VDNLLREA

-320 MKSRLSAYLIAIA
+320 MTSRISSYLIAIA

-361 SSVSRYDDTTSYGS
+361 SSVSRYDDAASYGN

-384 DEDENTESKKSED
+384 DEDEDSEWKKSED
-397 AESDKNQKRDDD
+397 TEQDD

-417 RDEET
+417 RENET
-422 REDGEKKKNDEQ
+422 E
-434 KEESEKKETEKSHES
+434 EESEKKKKDEKTHETEKSHES
-449 EKKTE
+449 EKKNE
-454 TSEKHVEIE
+454 TSEIE

-468 AETAASPAPQPQPAA
+468 AETAASPAPQQAA

-493 AGPGSQGPSDDLLPG
+493 AGPSHLGPSDDLLPG

>member
-1 MMKKAWKYMMIPMA
+1 MKKAWKYRMIPVA
-15 LTLLL
+15 LMLLL

-48 ETTIPAD
+48 ETTIPAE
-55 QVVEPADPDAMR
+55 QVVEPADSDTMR
-67 IELSRGAAALGFA
+67 IELSQGAAALGFA

-93 EYHFELKDREAEVL
+93 DYHFELKGSEAEVL
-107 SDFITGAADVAI
+107 SDFITGAADVAV

-153 TELKS
+153 SELKS
-158 FQGLKGKTVLSVGQ
+158 FQGLKGQTVLSVGQ

-177 YVIRYLKSQYGTQFD
+177 YVLRYLKSQYGTQFD

-246 GSLISSVTLVHRDYY
+246 GSLIASVTLVHRNDY

-267 VDNLLRET
+267 VDHLLRET

-320 MKSRLSAYLIAIA
+320 MKSQIGAYLIAIA
-333 EVDSAAIGRSIPGED
+333 EADSAAIGRSIPGED

-353 AVTKPEES
+353 VVTEPEES
-361 SSVSRYDDTTSYGS
+361 SSVSRYDDATSYEN
-375 DSEDEYEDE
+375 DSEDEDE
-384 DEDENTESKKSED
+384 DEDENTESKKRED
-397 AESDKNQKRDDD
+397 TDTEQDN

-417 RDEET
+417 RENET
-422 REDGEKKKNDEQ
+422 E
-434 KEESEKKETEKSHES
+434 EESEKKKSDEKKEEGEKKETDKTHENGKSHES
-449 EKKTE
+449 EKKSE
-454 TSEKHVEIE
+454 TSEKHVEIK

-468 AETAASPAPQPQPAA
+468 AETAASPAPQPTA

-493 AGPGSQGPSDDLLPG
+493 AGPGASDDLLPG

>member
-1 MMKKAWKYMMIPMA
+1 MKKAWKYMMIPAA
-15 LTLLL
+15 LMLLL
-20 SGCGHFTELVEHVAS
+20 SGCAHFTELVEHVAS
-35 KQETTAEETQAIL
+35 KQETTAAETQAIL

-67 IELSRGAAALGFA
+67 IELSQGAATLGFA

-85 SELGATQG
+85 SELSATQG
-93 EYHFELKDREAEVL
+93 DYHFELKASEAEVL

-133 DGAVI
+133 DGGVI
-138 VNINAGNELY
+138 LNINAGNELY
-148 CITGN
+148 CISGN

-158 FQGLKGKTVLSVGQ
+158 FQGLKGQTVLCVGQ

-177 YVIRYLKSQYGTQFD
+177 YVLRYLKSQYGTQFE
-192 VQYTSIEDITAQLS
+192 VQYTSIEDITSQLS

-233 FSLKDSWENVTAT
+233 FSLQESWENVTAT
-246 GSLISSVTLVHRDYY
+246 GSLISSVTLVHRNYY
-261 ENKRSS
+261 ENKRAA

-320 MKSRLSAYLIAIA
+320 MKSRINAYLIAIA
-333 EVDSAAIGRSIPGED
+333 EVDSAAIGRSVPGED
-348 FYYGY
+348 FFYGY
-353 AVTKPEES
+353 TVTKPEES
-361 SSVSRYDDTTSYGS
+361 SSASRYDDSTSYGS
-375 DSEDEYEDE
+375 DSEYEYEDE
-384 DEDENTESKKSED
+384 DEDEDSESKKSED
-397 AESDKNQKRDDD
+397 AEPEQDKDKKRDDD

-422 REDGEKKKNDEQ
+422 KEDGEKKKNDE
-434 KEESEKKETEKSHES
+434 KNHET
-449 EKKTE
+449 
-454 TSEKHVEIE
+454 EKHVEIE

-468 AETAASPAPQPQPAA
+468 AETAASPAPQPAA

-493 AGPGSQGPSDDLLPG
+493 AGPGASDDLLPG

>member
-1 MMKKAWKYMMIPMA
+1 MMKKAWKYMMIPA
-15 LTLLL
+15 VLTLLL
-20 SGCGHFTELVEHVAS
+20 SGCAHFTDLVEHVAS

-55 QVVEPADPDAMR
+55 QVVEPADSDAMR
-67 IELSRGAAALGFA
+67 IELSQGAAALGFA

-93 EYHFELKDREAEVL
+93 DYHFELKGSEAEVL

-153 TELKS
+153 TELQS
-158 FQGLKGKTVLSVGQ
+158 FQELKGQNVLSVGQ

-233 FSLKDSWENVTAT
+233 FSLQESWENVTAT
-246 GSLISSVTLVHRDYY
+246 GSLISSVTLVHRNYY
-261 ENKRSS
+261 ENKRAA

-320 MKSRLSAYLIAIA
+320 MTSRISSYLIAIA

-361 SSVSRYDDTTSYGS
+361 SSVSRYDDSASYGN

-384 DEDENTESKKSED
+384 DEDEDSEWKKSED
-397 AESDKNQKRDDD
+397 TEQDD

-417 RDEET
+417 RENET
-422 REDGEKKKNDEQ
+422 E
-434 KEESEKKETEKSHES
+434 EESEKKKKDEKTHETEKAHES
-449 EKKTE
+449 EKKNE
-454 TSEKHVEIE
+454 TSEKHVKIE
-463 EPQKP
+463 ESQRP
-468 AETAASPAPQPQPAA
+468 AETAASPAPQPAA

>member
-1 MMKKAWKYMMIPMA
+1 MIPAA
-15 LTLLL
+15 LMLLL
-20 SGCGHFTELVEHVAS
+20 SGCAHFTDLVEHVAS
-35 KQETTAEETQAIL
+35 KQETTAAETQAIL

-55 QVVEPADPDAMR
+55 QVVEPADPNAIQ
-67 IELSRGAAALGFA
+67 IELSQGAAALGFA

-85 SELGATQG
+85 SELSATQG
-93 EYHFELKDREAEVL
+93 DYYFKLKTSEAEVL

-133 DGAVI
+133 DGGVI
-138 VNINAGNELY
+138 LNINAGNELY
-148 CITGN
+148 CISGN

-158 FQGLKGKTVLSVGQ
+158 FQGLKGQTVLSVGQ

-177 YVIRYLKSQYGTQFD
+177 YVLRYLKSQYGTQFD

-233 FSLKDSWENVTAT
+233 FSLQDSWENVTAT
-246 GSLISSVTLVHRDYY
+246 GSLISSVTLVHRNYY
-261 ENKRSS
+261 ENKRAA

-320 MKSRLSAYLIAIA
+320 MKSRLGAYLIAIA
-333 EVDSAAIGRSIPGED
+333 EVDSAAIGRSVPGED

-361 SSVSRYDDTTSYGS
+361 SSASRYDDSTSYGN

-384 DEDENTESKKSED
+384 GEDENSESKKSED
-397 AESDKNQKRDDD
+397 AEPEQDKDKKRDDD

-417 RDEET
+417 RENET
-422 REDGEKKKNDEQ
+422 E
-434 KEESEKKETEKSHES
+434 EESEKKETEKKHE
-449 EKKTE
+449 T
-454 TSEKHVEIE
+454 EKHVEIE

-468 AETAASPAPQPQPAA
+468 AETAASPAPQPAA

-493 AGPGSQGPSDDLLPG
+493 AGPGNQASSDDLLPG

>member
-1 MMKKAWKYMMIPMA
+1 MRKAWKYMMIPAA

-20 SGCGHFTELVEHVAS
+20 SGCAYFTEIVEHVAS

-93 EYHFELKDREAEVL
+93 DYHFELKSSEAEVL

-133 DGAVI
+133 DGAVV

-153 TELKS
+153 TELQS
-158 FQGLKGKTVLSVGQ
+158 FQELKGQNVLSVGQ
-172 GEQPE
+172 GEQSE

-233 FSLKDSWENVTAT
+233 FSLQESWENVTAT
-246 GSLISSVTLVHRDYY
+246 GSLISSVTLVHRNYY
-261 ENKRSS
+261 ENKRAA

-320 MKSRLSAYLIAIA
+320 MKSRISSYLIAIA
-333 EVDSAAIGRSIPGED
+333 EVDSAAIGRSVPGED

-361 SSVSRYDDTTSYGS
+361 SSASRYDDSLSYGN

-384 DEDENTESKKSED
+384 DEGENTESKKSED
-397 AESDKNQKRDDD
+397 TDTEQDN

-417 RDEET
+417 RENET
-422 REDGEKKKNDEQ
+422 E
-434 KEESEKKETEKSHES
+434 EESEKKKSDEKKEEGEKKDTEKNHE
-449 EKKTE
+449 T
-454 TSEKHVEIE
+454 EKHVEIE

-468 AETAASPAPQPQPAA
+468 AETAASPAPQPAA

-493 AGPGSQGPSDDLLPG
+493 AGPGASDDLLPG

>member
-1 MMKKAWKYMMIPMA
+1 MMKKAWKYMMIPAA
-15 LTLLL
+15 LALLL
-20 SGCGHFTELVEHVAS
+20 SGCGHFTEIVEHVAS
-35 KQETTAEETQAIL
+35 KQETRAEETQAIL

-67 IELSRGAAALGFA
+67 IELPQGAAALGFA

-93 EYHFELKDREAEVL
+93 DYHFELKTSESEVL
-107 SDFITGAADVAI
+107 SDFITGAADVAV

-133 DGAVI
+133 DGAVV

-148 CITGN
+148 CISGN

-158 FQGLKGKTVLSVGQ
+158 FQGLKGQTVLSVGQ

-177 YVIRYLKSQYGTQFD
+177 YVLRYLKSQYGTQFD
-192 VQYTSIEDITAQLS
+192 VQYMSIEDITAQLS

-246 GSLISSVTLVHRDYY
+246 GSLISSVTLVHRNYY
-261 ENKRSS
+261 ENKRAV

-296 GITQAAVV
+296 GITQSAVV

-320 MKSRLSAYLIAIA
+320 MKSRVNAYLIAIA
-333 EVDSAAIGRSIPGED
+333 EVDSAAIGRSVPGED

-361 SSVSRYDDTTSYGS
+361 SSASRYDDSLSYGN

-384 DEDENTESKKSED
+384 DEGENTESKKSED
-397 AESDKNQKRDDD
+397 TEQDKDKKRDDD

-417 RDEET
+417 REN
-422 REDGEKKKNDEQ
+422 EKE
-434 KEESEKKETEKSHES
+434 EESEKKETEKKHE
-449 EKKTE
+449 T
-454 TSEKHVEIE
+454 EKHVEIE

-468 AETAASPAPQPQPAA
+468 AETAASPAPQPAA

-493 AGPGSQGPSDDLLPG
+493 AGPGNQASSDDLLPG

>member
-1 MMKKAWKYMMIPMA
+1 MMRKAWKYMMIPAA
-15 LTLLL
+15 LMLLL
-20 SGCGHFTELVEHVAS
+20 SGCAHFTELVEHVAS
-35 KQETTAEETQAIL
+35 KQETTAAETQAIL

-67 IELSRGAAALGFA
+67 IALSQGAAALGFA

-93 EYHFELKDREAEVL
+93 DYHFELKASEAEVL

-133 DGAVI
+133 DGGVI
-138 VNINAGNELY
+138 LNINAGNELY
-148 CITGN
+148 CISGN
-153 TELKS
+153 TES
-158 FQGLKGKTVLSVGQ
+158 FQGLKGQTVLSVGQ

-177 YVIRYLKSQYGTQFD
+177 YGIRYLMSQYGTQFD

-233 FSLKDSWENVTAT
+233 FSLQESWENVTAT
-246 GSLISSVTLVHRDYY
+246 GSLISSVTLVHRNYY
-261 ENKRSS
+261 ENKRAA

-320 MKSRLSAYLIAIA
+320 MKSRLGAYLIAIA
-333 EVDSAAIGRSIPGED
+333 EVDSAAIGRSVPGED
-348 FYYGY
+348 FFYGY
-353 AVTKPEES
+353 TVTKPEES
-361 SSVSRYDDTTSYGS
+361 SSASRYDDSSSYGS
-375 DSEDEYEDE
+375 DSEYEYEDE
-384 DEDENTESKKSED
+384 DEDEDGESKKSED
-397 AESDKNQKRDDD
+397 AEPEQDKDKKRDDD

-417 RDEET
+417 RENEAEE
-422 REDGEKKKNDEQ
+422 ESEKKKNDET
-434 KEESEKKETEKSHES
+434 KAESEKKETEKKHE
-449 EKKTE
+449 T
-454 TSEKHVEIE
+454 EKHVEIE

-468 AETAASPAPQPQPAA
+468 AETAASPAPQPAA

-493 AGPGSQGPSDDLLPG
+493 AGPGASDDILPG

>member
-1 MMKKAWKYMMIPMA
+1 MIPAA

-20 SGCGHFTELVEHVAS
+20 SGCTHFTELVEHVAS
-35 KQETTAEETQAIL
+35 KQETTAAETQAIL

-55 QVVEPADPDAMR
+55 QVVEPADPNAIQ
-67 IELSRGAAALGFA
+67 IELSQGAAALGFA

-93 EYHFELKDREAEVL
+93 DYHFELKTSEAEVL
-107 SDFITGAADVAI
+107 SDFITGAADVAV

-133 DGAVI
+133 DGAVV

-148 CITGN
+148 CISGN

-158 FQGLKGKTVLSVGQ
+158 FQGLKGQTVLSVGQ

-246 GSLISSVTLVHRDYY
+246 GSLISSVTLVHRNYY
-261 ENKRSS
+261 ENKRAA

-296 GITQAAVV
+296 GITQSAVV

-320 MKSRLSAYLIAIA
+320 MKSRLGAYLIDIA
-333 EVDSAAIGRSIPGED
+333 EVDSAAIGRSVPGED

-361 SSVSRYDDTTSYGS
+361 SSASRYDDSTSYGN

-384 DEDENTESKKSED
+384 GEDESSESKKSED
-397 AESDKNQKRDDD
+397 AESEKDKKRDDD

-417 RDEET
+417 REDET
-422 REDGEKKKNDEQ
+422 
-434 KEESEKKETEKSHES
+434 EEENEKKETEKKHE
-449 EKKTE
+449 T
-454 TSEKHVEIE
+454 EKHVEIE

-468 AETAASPAPQPQPAA
+468 AETAASPAPQPAA

-493 AGPGSQGPSDDLLPG
+493 AGPGASDDLLPG

>member
-1 MMKKAWKYMMIPMA
+1 MMKKAWKYMMIPAA
-15 LTLLL
+15 LMLLL
-20 SGCGHFTELVEHVAS
+20 SGCAHFTELVEHVAS
-35 KQETTAEETQAIL
+35 KQETTAAETQAIL

-67 IELSRGAAALGFA
+67 IELSQGAATLGFA

-85 SELGATQG
+85 SELSATQG
-93 EYHFELKDREAEVL
+93 DYHFELKASEAEVL

-133 DGAVI
+133 DGGVI
-138 VNINAGNELY
+138 LNINAGNELY
-148 CITGN
+148 CISGN

-158 FQGLKGKTVLSVGQ
+158 FQGLKGQTVLSVGQ

-233 FSLKDSWENVTAT
+233 FSLQESWENVTAT
-246 GSLISSVTLVHRDYY
+246 GSLISSVTLVHRNYY
-261 ENKRSS
+261 ENKRAA

-320 MKSRLSAYLIAIA
+320 MKSRLGAYLIAIA
-333 EVDSAAIGRSIPGED
+333 EVDSAAIGRSVPGED
-348 FYYGY
+348 FFYGY
-353 AVTKPEES
+353 TVTKPEES
-361 SSVSRYDDTTSYGS
+361 SSASRYDDSTFYGS
-375 DSEDEYEDE
+375 DSDYEYEDD
-384 DEDENTESKKSED
+384 DEDESSESKKSED
-397 AESDKNQKRDDD
+397 AESEQDKDKKRDDD

-417 RDEET
+417 RENET
-422 REDGEKKKNDEQ
+422 E
-434 KEESEKKETEKSHES
+434 EESEKKETEKKHE
-449 EKKTE
+449 T
-454 TSEKHVEIE
+454 EKHVEIE

-468 AETAASPAPQPQPAA
+468 AETAASPAPQPAA

-493 AGPGSQGPSDDLLPG
+493 AGPGVSDDLLPG

>member
-1 MMKKAWKYMMIPMA
+1 MMKKAWKYMMIPAA

-20 SGCGHFTELVEHVAS
+20 SGCAHFTELVEHVAS
-35 KQETTAEETQAIL
+35 KQETTAAETQAIL

-55 QVVEPADPDAMR
+55 QVVEPADPNAIQ
-67 IELSRGAAALGFA
+67 IELSQGAAALGCA

-93 EYHFELKDREAEVL
+93 DYHFELKTSEAEVL
-107 SDFITGAADVAI
+107 SDFITGAADVAV

-133 DGAVI
+133 DGAVV

-148 CITGN
+148 CISGN

-158 FQGLKGKTVLSVGQ
+158 FQGLKGQTVLSVGQ

-246 GSLISSVTLVHRDYY
+246 GSLISSVTLVHRNYY
-261 ENKRSS
+261 EDKRTA

-296 GITQAAVV
+296 GITQSAVV

-320 MKSRLSAYLIAIA
+320 MKSRLGAYLIAIA
-333 EVDSAAIGRSIPGED
+333 EVDSAAIGRSVPGED

-361 SSVSRYDDTTSYGS
+361 SSVSRYDDSTSYGN

-384 DEDENTESKKSED
+384 DEDENSESKKSED
-397 AESDKNQKRDDD
+397 AESEQDKDKKRDDD

-417 RDEET
+417 REDETE
-422 REDGEKKKNDEQ
+422 
-434 KEESEKKETEKSHES
+434 EESEKKETEKKHE
-449 EKKTE
+449 T
-454 TSEKHVEIE
+454 EKHVEIE

-468 AETAASPAPQPQPAA
+468 AETAASPAPQPAA

-493 AGPGSQGPSDDLLPG
+493 AGPGASDDLLPG

>member
-1 MMKKAWKYMMIPMA
+1 MMMKKAWKYMIIPAA
-15 LTLLL
+15 LMFLL
-20 SGCGHFTELVEHVAS
+20 SGCAHFTELVEHVAS
-35 KQETTAEETQAIL
+35 KQETTAAETQAIL

-67 IELSRGAAALGFA
+67 IELSQGAAALGFA

-93 EYHFELKDREAEVL
+93 DYHFELKASEADVL

-133 DGAVI
+133 DGGVI
-138 VNINAGNELY
+138 LNINAGNELY
-148 CITGN
+148 CISGN

-158 FQGLKGKTVLSVGQ
+158 FQGLKGQTVLSVGQ

-177 YVIRYLKSQYGTQFD
+177 YVIRYLMSQYGTQFD

-218 DASSLLAGVPGTVRA
+218 DASSLLAGVQGTVRA
-233 FSLKDSWENVTAT
+233 FSLQESWENVTAT
-246 GSLISSVTLVHRDYY
+246 GSLISSVTLVHRNYY
-261 ENKRSS
+261 ENKRAA

-320 MKSRLSAYLIAIA
+320 MKSRLGAYLIAIA
-333 EVDSAAIGRSIPGED
+333 EVDSAAIGRSVPGED

-361 SSVSRYDDTTSYGS
+361 SSASRYDDSTFYGS
-375 DSEDEYEDE
+375 DSEYEYEDD
-384 DEDENTESKKSED
+384 DEDESSESKKSED
-397 AESDKNQKRDDD
+397 AESEQDKDKKRDDD

-417 RDEET
+417 RENET
-422 REDGEKKKNDEQ
+422 E
-434 KEESEKKETEKSHES
+434 EESEKKETEKKHE
-449 EKKTE
+449 T
-454 TSEKHVEIE
+454 EKHVEIE

-468 AETAASPAPQPQPAA
+468 AETAASPAPQPAA

-493 AGPGSQGPSDDLLPG
+493 AGPGASDDLLPG

>member
-1 MMKKAWKYMMIPMA
+1 MMKKAWKYMMIPAA

-20 SGCGHFTELVEHVAS
+20 SGCAHFTELVEHVAS
-35 KQETTAEETQAIL
+35 KQETTAAETQAIL

-55 QVVEPADPDAMR
+55 QVVEPADPNAIQ
-67 IELSRGAAALGFA
+67 IELSQGAAALGFA

-93 EYHFELKDREAEVL
+93 DYHFELKASEAEVL
-107 SDFITGAADVAI
+107 SDFITGAADVAV

-133 DGAVI
+133 DGAVV

-148 CITGN
+148 CISGN

-158 FQGLKGKTVLSVGQ
+158 FQGLKGQTVLSVGQ
-172 GEQPE
+172 GEQLE

-246 GSLISSVTLVHRDYY
+246 GSLISSVTLVHRNYY
-261 ENKRSS
+261 ENKRAA

-296 GITQAAVV
+296 GITQSAVV

-320 MKSRLSAYLIAIA
+320 MKSRLGAYLIAIA
-333 EVDSAAIGRSIPGED
+333 EVDSAAIGRSVPGED
-348 FYYGY
+348 FYFGY

-361 SSVSRYDDTTSYGS
+361 SSASRYDDSTSYGN
-375 DSEDEYEDE
+375 DSEDEYEDD
-384 DEDENTESKKSED
+384 DEDESSESKKSED
-397 AESDKNQKRDDD
+397 AESEKDKKRDDD

-417 RDEET
+417 REDET
-422 REDGEKKKNDEQ
+422 
-434 KEESEKKETEKSHES
+434 EEENEKKETEKKHE
-449 EKKTE
+449 T
-454 TSEKHVEIE
+454 EKHVEIE

-468 AETAASPAPQPQPAA
+468 AETAASPAPQPAV
-483 PAGPDPSAAP
+483 P
-493 AGPGSQGPSDDLLPG
+493 AGPGNQASSDDLLPG

>member
-1 MMKKAWKYMMIPMA
+1 MKKAWKYRMIPVA
-15 LTLLL
+15 LMLLL

-48 ETTIPAD
+48 ETTIPAE
-55 QVVEPADPDAMR
+55 QVVEPADSDAMR
-67 IELSRGAAALGFA
+67 IELSQGAAALGFA

-93 EYHFELKDREAEVL
+93 DYHFDLKSSEAEVL
-107 SDFITGAADVAI
+107 SDFITGAADVAV

-153 TELKS
+153 SELRS
-158 FQGLKGKTVLSVGQ
+158 FQGLKGQTVLSVGQ

-177 YVIRYLKSQYGTQFD
+177 YVLRYLKSQYGTQFD
-192 VQYTSIEDITAQLS
+192 VQYTSIEDITAQLT
-206 ADPSKVAIVAEP
+206 ADPSKAAIVAEP

-246 GSLISSVTLVHRDYY
+246 GSLISSVTLVHRNDY

-267 VDNLLRET
+267 VDHLLRET

-312 LKCITGDQ
+312 LKCITGDK
-320 MKSRLSAYLIAIA
+320 MKSQIGAYLIAIA
-333 EVDSAAIGRSIPGED
+333 EADSAAIGRSIPGED

-353 AVTKPEES
+353 VVTEPEES
-361 SSVSRYDDTTSYGS
+361 SSVSRYDDAASYGN
-375 DSEDEYEDE
+375 DSEDE
-384 DEDENTESKKSED
+384 DEDEYENTESKKRED
-397 AESDKNQKRDDD
+397 TDTEQDQKQDD

-417 RDEET
+417 RENETEE
-422 REDGEKKKNDEQ
+422 EGEKKKNDET
-434 KEESEKKETEKSHES
+434 KAESEKKETEKKHE
-449 EKKTE
+449 T
-454 TSEKHVEIE
+454 EKHVEIE

-468 AETAASPAPQPQPAA
+468 AETAASPAPKPAA

-493 AGPGSQGPSDDLLPG
+493 AGPGSQAPSDELLPG
-508 GPMG
+508 GPLG

>member
-1 MMKKAWKYMMIPMA
+1 MMKKAWKYMMIPA
-15 LTLLL
+15 VLTLLL
-20 SGCGHFTELVEHVAS
+20 SGCAHFTDLVEHVAS
-35 KQETTAEETQAIL
+35 KQETTAAETGTIL
-48 ETTIPAD
+48 ETSIPVD
-55 QVVEPADPDAMR
+55 QVVEPADPDALR
-67 IELSRGAAALGFA
+67 IELSQGAAALGFA

-93 EYHFELKDREAEVL
+93 DYHFELKGSEAEVL

-153 TELKS
+153 TELQS
-158 FQGLKGKTVLSVGQ
+158 FQELKGQNVLSVGQ
-172 GEQPE
+172 GEQSE

-233 FSLKDSWENVTAT
+233 FSLQESWENVTAT
-246 GSLISSVTLVHRDYY
+246 GSLISSVTLVHRNYY
-261 ENKRSS
+261 ENKRAA

-320 MKSRLSAYLIAIA
+320 MTSRISSYLIAIA

-361 SSVSRYDDTTSYGS
+361 SSVSRYDDSASYGN

-384 DEDENTESKKSED
+384 DEDEDSEWKKSED
-397 AESDKNQKRDDD
+397 TEQDD

-417 RDEET
+417 RENET
-422 REDGEKKKNDEQ
+422 E
-434 KEESEKKETEKSHES
+434 EESEKKKKDEKTHETEKAHES
-449 EKKTE
+449 EKKNE
-454 TSEKHVEIE
+454 TSEKHVKIE
-463 EPQKP
+463 ESQRP
-468 AETAASPAPQPQPAA
+468 AETAASPAPQPAA

>member
-1 MMKKAWKYMMIPMA
+1 MKKAWKYMMIPAA
-15 LTLLL
+15 LMLLL
-20 SGCGHFTELVEHVAS
+20 SGCAHFTELVEHVAS
-35 KQETTAEETQAIL
+35 KQETTAAETQAIL

-55 QVVEPADPDAMR
+55 QVVEPADPNAIQ
-67 IELSRGAAALGFA
+67 IELSPGAAALGFA

-93 EYHFELKDREAEVL
+93 DYHFELKTSEAEVL

-133 DGAVI
+133 DGGVI
-138 VNINAGNELY
+138 LNINAGNELY
-148 CITGN
+148 CISGN

-158 FQGLKGKTVLSVGQ
+158 FQGLKGQTVLSVGQ

-177 YVIRYLKSQYGTQFD
+177 YVIRYLKSQYGTPFD

-233 FSLKDSWENVTAT
+233 FSLQESWENVTAT
-246 GSLISSVTLVHRDYY
+246 GSLISSVTLVHRNYY
-261 ENKRSS
+261 ENKRAA

-320 MKSRLSAYLIAIA
+320 MKSRLGAYLIAIA
-333 EVDSAAIGRSIPGED
+333 EVDSAAIGRSVPGED

-361 SSVSRYDDTTSYGS
+361 SSASRYDDSTFYGS
-375 DSEDEYEDE
+375 DSEYEYEDDDE
-384 DEDENTESKKSED
+384 DEDSESKKSED
-397 AESDKNQKRDDD
+397 AEPEQDKDKKRDDD

-422 REDGEKKKNDEQ
+422 KEDGEKKKNDE
-434 KEESEKKETEKSHES
+434 KNHET
-449 EKKTE
+449 
-454 TSEKHVEIE
+454 EKHVEIE

-468 AETAASPAPQPQPAA
+468 AETAASPAPQPAA

-493 AGPGSQGPSDDLLPG
+493 AGPGASDDLLPG

>member
-1 MMKKAWKYMMIPMA
+1 MKKAWKYMMIPAA
-15 LTLLL
+15 LMLLL
-20 SGCGHFTELVEHVAS
+20 SGCAHFTEVVEHVAS
-35 KQETTAEETQAIL
+35 KQETTAAETQAIL

-55 QVVEPADPDAMR
+55 QVVEPADPNAIQ
-67 IELSRGAAALGFA
+67 IELSQGAAALGFA

-93 EYHFELKDREAEVL
+93 DYHFELKASEAEVL

-133 DGAVI
+133 DSGVI
-138 VNINAGNELY
+138 LNINAGNELY
-148 CITGN
+148 CISGD

-158 FQGLKGKTVLSVGQ
+158 FQGLKGQTVLSVGQ

-177 YVIRYLKSQYGTQFD
+177 YVIRYLMSQYGTQFD
-192 VQYTSIEDITAQLS
+192 VQYTSIEDITSQLS

-233 FSLKDSWENVTAT
+233 FSLQESWENVTAT
-246 GSLISSVTLVHRDYY
+246 GSLISSVTLVHRNYY
-261 ENKRSS
+261 ENKRAA

-320 MKSRLSAYLIAIA
+320 MKSRLGAYLIAIA
-333 EVDSAAIGRSIPGED
+333 EVDSAAIGRSVPGED

-361 SSVSRYDDTTSYGS
+361 SSASRYDDSTFYGS
-375 DSEDEYEDE
+375 DSDYEYEDD
-384 DEDENTESKKSED
+384 DEDESSESKKSED
-397 AESDKNQKRDDD
+397 AEPEQDKDKKRDDD

-417 RDEET
+417 RENET
-422 REDGEKKKNDEQ
+422 E
-434 KEESEKKETEKSHES
+434 EESEKKETEKKHE
-449 EKKTE
+449 T
-454 TSEKHVEIE
+454 EKHVEIE

-468 AETAASPAPQPQPAA
+468 AETAASPAPQPAA

-493 AGPGSQGPSDDLLPG
+493 AGPGVSDDLLPG